1 MRITVALR
9 LLIPFLLLLLYRQ
22 AMGETTSISIRYEPT
37 IPLPGL
43 QEKLGRTLGLAPSQD
58 KRQRPLY
65 VGHHTP
71 LRGSTLYLKSDPFP
85 LEDAIEK
92 ALAQTLPRY
101 GVNTV
106 PVSDWDG
113 QADSLPLMEVD
124 SVLTIEVR
132 KCWVGG
138 WAISRRTKVKASI
151 SIIIHLGIKKERTVF
166 TSRLFGIKETT
177 LSRWTPRA
185 AGETLNEIL
194 TEVLDSF
201 LANPYGTGS
210 SF

>member
-9 LLIPFLLLLLYRQ
+9 ILILFLLLLLYRE
-22 AMGETTSISIRYEPT
+22 AMGESSSISLRYEPT

-43 QEKLGRTLGLAPSQD
+43 QEKLGRTLGLAPFQD

-85 LEDAIEK
+85 LEDAIEE
-92 ALAQTLPRY
+92 ALAQALPRY
-101 GVNTV
+101 EVNTM

-124 SVLTIEVR
+124 SVLLLEIR

-138 WAISRRTKVKASI
+138 WAVSRRTKVKASI
-151 SIIIHLGIKKERTVF
+151 AITLHLGVKKERKVF
-166 TSRLFGIKETT
+166 TSCLFAIKETT
-177 LSRWTPRA
+177 LLRWTPRA
-185 AGETLNEIL
+185 AEETLNEIL

-201 LANPYGTGS
+201 LANPYGTRGT
-210 SF
+210 

>member
-9 LLIPFLLLLLYRQ
+9 ILIPFLLVLLCRE
-22 AMGETTSISIRYEPT
+22 AMGGTSSIGLRYEPA
-37 IPLPGL
+37 IPFPDL
-43 QEKLGRTLGLAPSQD
+43 QEKLGRTLGLVPFQD

-85 LEDAIEK
+85 LEDAIEE
-92 ALAQTLPRY
+92 ALAQALPHY
-101 GVNTV
+101 GVNTAL
-106 PVSDWDG
+106 VSDWDG

-124 SVLTIEVR
+124 SVLMIEIR

-138 WAISRRTKVKASI
+138 WAISRHTKVKASI
-151 SIIIHLGIKKERTVF
+151 AITLHLGVKKERKVF
-166 TSRLFGIKETT
+166 TSHLFAIKETT
-177 LSRWTPRA
+177 LSRWTSRA
-185 AGETLNEIL
+185 AEETLNEIL

-201 LANPYGTGS
+201 LANPYGTRAP
-210 SF
+210 